1 MEAMNL
7 SADVKKQM
15 QARLQA
21 QEDEFLKARRK
32 KMSVNDF
39 EVRNAQRNNAV
50 RWREVMAALR
60 LLLSPRSPCA
70 HIFVALCVL
79 AHPSDVDDHWSRC
92 VR

>member
-39 EVRNAQRNNAV
+39 EV
-50 RWREVMAALR
+50 
-60 LLLSPRSPCA
+60 S
-70 HIFVALCVL
+70 
-79 AHPSDVDDHWSRC
+79 
-92 VR
+92 